1 MPVIIGGIFLAG
13 ATFLGL
19 REARK
24 AAVPIIGVMLLAG
37 ALFLLTTRA
46 R

>member
-1 MPVIIGGIFLAG
+1 MPVIIGGIVLAG

-24 AAVPIIGVMLLAG
+24 AAVPLIGVMVIAG
-37 ALFLLTTRA
+37 ALFFLTTRA